1 VTIAVSTLERVRTV
15 IEPLVSERGLALYDL
30 ELSGGVVRVLVESS
44 DLEVIAKLTRE
55 ISKALDEAD
64 PIDGRYTLEVSS
76 PGLERVLRT
85 PAHFAGAI
93 GTKVRIKVRPDV
105 EGDRRVEG
113 ILTAAD
119 DETFTVGPIATGD
132 ATTLRYD
139 QIEKA
144 RTVFEWEPTP
154 KPGKAKVL
162 K

>member
-15 IEPLVSERGLALYDL
+15 IEPLISERGLALYDL
-30 ELSGGVVRVLVESS
+30 ELSGGVVRVLVETG
-44 DLEVIAKLTRE
+44 DLEAIAALTRA

-76 PGLERVLRT
+76 PGLERTLRT

-93 GTKVRIKVRPDV
+93 GAKVRIKARPDV

-119 DETFTVGPIATGD
+119 DAQITVGD
-132 ATTLRYD
+132 DTTIRYD
-139 QIEKA
+139 QIERA
-144 RTVFEWEPTP
+144 RTVFEWEKTP
-154 KPGKAKVL
+154 KPGSAKATAKANTR
-162 K
+162 